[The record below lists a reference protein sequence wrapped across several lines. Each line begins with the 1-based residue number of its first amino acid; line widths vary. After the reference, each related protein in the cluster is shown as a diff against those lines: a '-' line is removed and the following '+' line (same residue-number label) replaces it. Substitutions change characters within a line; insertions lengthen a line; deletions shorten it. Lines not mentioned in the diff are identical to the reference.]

1 MKIIHNIIIILVT
14 ASATLAAQPN
24 SAPPQIAQWESMLAA
39 REQRASLL
47 RDELK
52 ALDARI
58 EARVDSLVH
67 ALRSIGDS
75 KDSRT
80 KVARMK
86 EQNIDALQRN
96 IEYYRY
102 KRAALQEELRRPTVN
117 LTEEQKRR
125 GIAVF
130 DARIEKRVAQIL
142 QLQKSLP
149 THKDYARYNATGSNW
164 AGTTYTVNQ
173 DHIQNQQLTGVSN
186 RQRREVEEG
195 LRKSIERL
203 EQNNR
208 GLRAQMNASPYAA
221 NAKEIA
227 KEIAKNDALITE
239 RRKQIA
245 TALMPAETSTR
256 AVGLKEA
263 MDLDRALNTAIAELR
278 RDLTTLF
285 ARYNALIPELSA
297 INATRAAIAAAKAP
311 ARR

>member
-1 MKIIHNIIIILVT
+1 MNRIAIIALFF
-14 ASATLAAQPN
+14 AATLTKAFAAQF
-24 SAPPQIAQWESMLAA
+24 APPQVAQWESMLAA
-39 REQRASLL
+39 REQRASLF

-96 IEYYRY
+96 TEYYRY
-102 KRAALQEELRRPTVN
+102 KRAALQAELRRPTIN

-130 DARIEKRVAQIL
+130 DAHIEKRVAQIL
-142 QLQKSLP
+142 QIQKSLP
-149 THKDYARYNATGSNW
+149 THKDYARYTATGSTWN
-164 AGTTYTVNQ
+164 GTTYSLNQ
-173 DHIQNQQLTGVSN
+173 DHIQNQQLTAVTN
-186 RQRREVEEG
+186 RQRREIEEG

-208 GLRAQMNASPYAA
+208 GLQAQMNASPYAA

-239 RRKQIA
+239 RRKQVA

-263 MDLDRALNTAIAELR
+263 MDLDKALNTAIAELR
-278 RDLTTLF
+278 RDFNTLF
-285 ARYNALIPELSA
+285 GRYNALIPELSA
-297 INATRAAIAAAKAP
+297 INATRAAIAAAKAN
-311 ARR
+311 AR